1 MLTLNTKIG
10 FNDFDN
16 FMSSKNKL
24 YDEINP
30 ECTSS
35 IRVNYEES
43 NLFNY
48 YSQLFSYS
56 NQPLVLTG
64 PVGTGKKSILE
75 LYAKNI
81 RNKAISYSIRYNT
94 KHSLIDVFEKPY
106 RRFNS
111 LDGVILKSVSVTK
124 NVAVFVE
131 DLNLT
136 LQENKSLEFLRMLV
150 NENMFINKNGQ
161 SRKLTP

>member
-1 MLTLNTKIG
+1 M
-10 FNDFDN
+10 
-16 FMSSKNKL
+16 
-24 YDEINP
+24 
-30 ECTSS
+30 
-35 IRVNYEES
+35 
-43 NLFNY
+43 
-48 YSQLFSYS
+48 
-56 NQPLVLTG
+56 
-64 PVGTGKKSILE
+64 
-75 LYAKNI
+75 
-81 RNKAISYSIRYNT
+81 YSIRYNN

-161 SRKLTP
+161 SRKLTQ

>member
-1 MLTLNTKIG
+1 M
-10 FNDFDN
+10 
-16 FMSSKNKL
+16 
-24 YDEINP
+24 
-30 ECTSS
+30 
-35 IRVNYEES
+35 
-43 NLFNY
+43 
-48 YSQLFSYS
+48 
-56 NQPLVLTG
+56 
-64 PVGTGKKSILE
+64 GTGKKSILE

-81 RNKAISYSIRYNT
+81 RNKAIVYSIRYNN

-161 SRKLTP
+161 SRKLTQ